1 LCSYGKKHTV
11 PAVPDRDL
19 PPEADRDI
27 KVIPSVMSIV
37 DRIGIAGLMNLL
49 KEKKMSEKFI
59 EVRYTVRVPV
69 SFDPEDGLSYDEE
82 IQVLEKAEALIA
94 AKEIIPEMFYGGE
107 YLK

>member
-1 LCSYGKKHTV
+1 MCSYGKKHTV
-11 PAVPDRDL
+11 PAVPDCDL
-19 PPEADRDI
+19 PLEADRDI
-27 KVIPSVMSIV
+27 KVITSVMSIT

-59 EVRYTVRVPV
+59 EVRYTVQVPV